1 LTGCGRSGATRRPP
15 PDLLYTPIDTTSRH
29 GQLEACG
36 FDEATALAVVH
47 ALTRAG
53 AVGDRRE
60 AVLEALIAR
69 AWQQVEVQTLEGQRQ
84 ALAGEVADLTTRAD
98 EEAVRLEGLRAETHT
113 LQQDVAQRREAK
125 ARLDGECERQ
135 AGGLAV
141 VRALQAFLLG
151 KTAEAEALWTALEA
165 LFVWRRNGGRLD
177 GSMGALFTDGV
188 KQKMLAFFQQLI
200 RDAVTK

>member
-1 LTGCGRSGATRRPP
+1 VLEAGITLADVQGF
-15 PDLLYTPIDTTSRH
+15 LERH

-36 FDEATALAVVH
+36 FDEATALAVVD

-53 AVGDRRE
+53 AAGDRRE
-60 AVLEALIAR
+60 AVLDALIAR
-69 AWQQVEVQTLEGQRQ
+69 AGHDVEVQ
-84 ALAGEVADLTTRAD
+84 ALAAQREALEVEVADLTTRTD
-98 EEAVRLEGLRAETHT
+98 EEAARLEGLRAEAHT
-113 LQQDVAQRREAK
+113 LQHEVAQRREAK
-125 ARLDGECERQ
+125 ARLDEECERQ

-151 KTAEAEALWTALEA
+151 KTAEAEALWTTLEA